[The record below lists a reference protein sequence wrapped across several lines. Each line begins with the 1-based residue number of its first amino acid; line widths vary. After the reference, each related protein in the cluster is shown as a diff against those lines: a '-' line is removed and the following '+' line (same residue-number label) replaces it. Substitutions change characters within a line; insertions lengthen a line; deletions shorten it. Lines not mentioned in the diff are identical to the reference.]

1 MITLQQLKTEII
13 FKIPSHLVLVEKVE
27 YDQLKYEQLSG
38 KWWTLTDLENAT
50 KRKRLWLQD
59 NILYVPKFKK
69 ELEQFVHYPQY
80 RGDNW
85 LFQATKMAK
94 FLEDNFY
101 KIFNP

>member
-1 MITLQQLKTEII
+1 MQ
-13 FKIPSHLVLVEKVE
+13 KIKFEGVIQIPANFVLVEKTE
-27 YDQLKYEQLSG
+27 YESLQNEKLLGKY
-38 KWWTLTDLENAT
+38 WTLSDLENAT
-50 KRKRLWLQD
+50 NRKRLWLQE

-69 ELEQFVHYPQY
+69 ELEKFVHYPQY

-85 LFQATKMAK
+85 LFQASKMAK